1 MEKKIQQWTCV
12 ITGSTSGV
20 GLGIARSMAQSGATV
35 VICGRNKN
43 TGNKTAERLIRETG
57 NDNIAFR
64 TLDLASFSSI
74 HDFVHGLK
82 EHYSSIELLSNN
94 AAVLQRQAEITADG
108 VEKTFQVNYLGHFLL
123 TMLLLDLLKKDEG
136 GRIITVSG
144 SPSILKFGKLD
155 IQDLDSRNNYNLLK
169 ATLRAA
175 YAKVAFSYKLSCLL
189 DPQQVTSNTFHPG
202 VVKSNLGRNLPVIIK
217 LFFNLVEFFLP
228 AISKTALYAAVS
240 DDLDGISG
248 AFISHRRIIDFSPKH
263 DLDFYAEFL
272 WKKSLALTGIEAIGE
287 KDGVW

>member
-1 MEKKIQQWTCV
+1 MKKTIKQWTCV

-20 GLGIARSMAQSGATV
+20 GLGIARGMAELGATV
-35 VICGRNKN
+35 VISGRNKN
-43 TGNKTAERLIRETG
+43 TGIKTAERLMRETG
-57 NDNIAFR
+57 NTNIEFR
-64 TLDLASFSSI
+64 ILDLSSFSSI
-74 HDFVHGLK
+74 HNFVHGLK
-82 EHYSSIELLSNN
+82 EHYSSVELLSNN

-123 TMLLLDLLKKDEG
+123 TILLLDLLKNDEG

-144 SPSILKFGKLD
+144 SPSILTFGKLD
-155 IQDLDSRNNYNLLK
+155 IQNLDSRKKYNFLK

-202 VVKSNLGRNLPVIIK
+202 VIKSNLGRNLPEIIK
-217 LFFNLVEFFLP
+217 LLFNLVEFFLP

-248 AFISHRRIIDFSPKH
+248 AFISHQRIIDFNPKH
-263 DLDFYAEFL
+263 DLDFYADFL
-272 WKKSLALTGIEAIGE
+272 WRQSFALTGIEAI
-287 KDGVW
+287 